1 MFPFFC
7 PPLSVLGSVGGRPDP
22 ALLLQE
28 ATSQLAFP
36 GGDAAREP
44 GAGVLRGAL
53 LTGGGHRDLPDPGED
68 GTKPTAA
75 HTAGDYHRV
84 TLFKHILKQ
93 SQHHRPVL
101 TQRGPL
107 RPD

>member
-1 MFPFFC
+1 MFVC
-7 PPLSVLGSVGGRPDP
+7 PPLSVLGSLGGRTDP
-22 ALLLQE
+22 ALQE

-53 LTGGGHRDLPDPGED
+53 LAGGGHRDLPDPGED
-68 GTKPTAA
+68 GTKPLPPVQQET
-75 HTAGDYHRV
+75 TV
-84 TLFKHILKQ
+84 LFKQILKQ
-93 SQHHRPVL
+93 SQHLRPVL

-107 RPD
+107 RPE